1 LPNAVFRIN
10 RVLMATILIVEDEMF
25 ICQNAEWLLRDLG
38 HDVLLACNLE
48 ESLGHLSASGPIDAL
63 FVDIRLNVL
72 ALGGYD
78 IANQAIML
86 RPALRVLY
94 TSGNSLTPDM
104 TDQFV
109 AEGRFLEK
117 PYSNQQLEFSIGEL
131 LNPPEQER
139 RTQPMRV

>member
-1 LPNAVFRIN
+1 
-10 RVLMATILIVEDEMF
+10 MATILIVEDEMF

-109 AEGRFLEK
+109 AGGRFLEK

-131 LNPPEQER
+131 LNRPEQER
-139 RTQPMRV
+139 LTQPMRV

>member
-1 LPNAVFRIN
+1 MAV
-10 RVLMATILIVEDEMF
+10 ILIVEDEVF
-25 ICQNAEWLLRDLG
+25 ICQNAEWLIRDLG

-48 ESLGHLSASGPIDAL
+48 EALVHLSASGPVDAL

-86 RPALRVLY
+86 RPDLRVLY
-94 TSGNSLTPDM
+94 TSGSPLTADM

-131 LNPPEQER
+131 LNPPEQPR

>member
-1 LPNAVFRIN
+1 VFGFGRF
-10 RVLMATILIVEDEMF
+10 LMAVILMVEDEVF
-25 ICQNAEWLLRDLG
+25 ICQNAEWLMKDLG

-48 ESLGHLSASGPIDAL
+48 ESLVHLSASGPIDAL
-63 FVDIRLNVL
+63 FVDIRLNAL

-78 IANQAIML
+78 VANQAIML

-94 TSGNSLTPDM
+94 TSGSSLAADM

-109 AEGRFLEK
+109 REGRFLQK

-131 LNPPEQER
+131 LNSPE
-139 RTQPMRV
+139 